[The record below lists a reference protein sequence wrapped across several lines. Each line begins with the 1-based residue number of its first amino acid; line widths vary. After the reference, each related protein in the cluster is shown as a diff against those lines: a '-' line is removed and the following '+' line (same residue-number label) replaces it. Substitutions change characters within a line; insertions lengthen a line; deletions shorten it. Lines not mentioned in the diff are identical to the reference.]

1 MTTSSSSSSP
11 VASSYSSSMTSSSPS
26 PSPVMKTPV
35 ATVQPG
41 MGMGPYHGR
50 CMAVP
55 GDPIGRRL
63 DLRVPST
70 YRPVDREKVKQ
81 AVQEP

>member
-1 MTTSSSSSSP
+1 
-11 VASSYSSSMTSSSPS
+11 
-26 PSPVMKTPV
+26 MKTPV

-41 MGMGPYHGR
+41 MGMGPYHGW